1 MIHICQ
7 LLYEIT
13 TKKFMAE
20 HNNTGKKGEE
30 MAATFLRE
38 KGMAI
43 LETNWRF
50 GYLEADIIAK
60 FEKTLVI
67 IEVKTRKSNYFGE
80 PESFVTK
87 QKQKNLIRAANEYI
101 ERKNLDLEVRFDI
114 ISIVLND
121 YNAIRH
127 IEDAF
132 YPLL

>member
-1 MIHICQ
+1 
-7 LLYEIT
+7 
-13 TKKFMAE
+13 MAE
-20 HNNTGKKGEE
+20 HNITGKKGED
-30 MAATFLRE
+30 MAADFLLS
-38 KGMAI
+38 KGYEI

-50 GYLEADIIAK
+50 LHLEADIIAK
-60 FEKTLVI
+60 IDKTLVI

-87 QKQKNLIRAANEYI
+87 QKQKNLIKAANEYI

-114 ISIVLND
+114 VSIVLND
-121 YNAIRH
+121 NTAVKH